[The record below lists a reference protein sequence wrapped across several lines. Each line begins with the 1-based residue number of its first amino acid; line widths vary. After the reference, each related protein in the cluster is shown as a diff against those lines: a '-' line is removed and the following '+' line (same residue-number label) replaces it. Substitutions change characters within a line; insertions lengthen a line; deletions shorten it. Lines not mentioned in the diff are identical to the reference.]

1 MKSLFIPTEY
11 MGKIILPEEL
21 IHSLP
26 RRLIICSSVQFLMQL
41 HKLKKELETQGKKI
55 TLFNGRSRILG
66 QILGC
71 DNFRVKTS
79 AEAFFFLGDGIF
91 HPTALL
97 YENEKDVFYYNPL
110 SGKRGVLCVKDLE
123 KIKIHEKV
131 SMTRFIQGR
140 KIGLLIST
148 KPGQNNIKT
157 ALTLKKKLENENKE
171 VFLFITDNINLQ
183 ETENFPFIDCWVNTA
198 CPRIVEDTKKP
209 LINLSLALNLLK

>member
-11 MGKIILPEEL
+11 VGKIVLPEEL
-21 IHSLP
+21 IRSLP
-26 RRLIICSSVQFLMQL
+26 KKLILCSSVQFLTQL
-41 HKLKKELETQGKKI
+41 YKLKKELEKQGKKV
-55 TLFNGRSRILG
+55 TLFNGRSRNPG

-71 DNFRVKTS
+71 DNFKVKNN
-79 AEAFFFLGDGIF
+79 AEAFFFLGDGTF

-110 SGKRGVLCVKDLE
+110 SGKTGVLCIKDLE

-131 SMTRFIQGR
+131 SMAKFIQGR

-148 KPGQNNIKT
+148 KPGQNSIKT
-157 ALTLKKKLENENKE
+157 ALILKKKLEKENKE
-171 VFLFITDNINLQ
+171 VFLFIIDNINLQ

-198 CPRIVEDTKKP
+198 CSRIAEDTKKP
-209 LINLSLALNLLK
+209 LINLGSALNLLK

>member
-1 MKSLFIPTEY
+1 MKSIFIPTQY
-11 MGKIILPEEL
+11 LGKVILPNEF
-21 IHSLP
+21 IVSLP
-26 RRLIICSSVQFLMQL
+26 QSLILCSSVQFLTQL
-41 HKLKKELETQGKKI
+41 HELKKELEGQGKKVI
-55 TLFNGRSRILG
+55 LFGGRSRNPG

-71 DNFRVKTS
+71 DNFRVKNN
-79 AEAFFFLGDGIF
+79 AEAFFFLGDGTF

-110 SGKRGVLCVKDLE
+110 SGKKGVLCVKDLE

-131 SMTRFIQGR
+131 SMTKFIQGR

-157 ALTLKKKLENENKE
+157 ALILKKKLEKENKE

-209 LINLSLALNLLK
+209 LINLGLALRLLK